1 MNDIAIDDG
10 RGAPLVPGAH
20 RMVRT
25 LDPTEGPFSGTLVTQ
40 GEGVAVRMDA
50 AILRGWDGWRFAG
63 AEHIAAPIDV
73 SRRRG
78 GYDALLPWCT
88 ERVRG
93 FLGRRSAAGGNI
105 TPGESSTLVVSLL
118 RGLDEL
124 GEGAGG
130 AHTGTWWLTDGG
142 RPVFVLG
149 DGPEARA
156 GVLEILGSL
165 REQTAD
171 KAVTRVLA
179 AVEDGLE
186 KTLTHPRLPRTLI
199 DSWERSMLDI
209 AAPQP
214 LERELHAPERVRDL
228 ARATA
233 PGVPQDRQG
242 ALRLRADR
250 VRTGEPHRASRRR
263 DAIRDALRVFV
274 EAIHARL
281 EDRRRTRPAR
291 TRPRNS
297 GAGQSETTADRRK
310 RSVLVAG
317 VAAALVLA
325 GGLLWPDGEEAGKAD
340 GAAGGSSQS
349 PSPAPGGDAASVSTP
364 PPRAAP
370 VGGEASTSESS
381 SAEED
386 PLGAVPSLLRAI
398 ADCRAQGDTSCTD
411 AVAGDAEN
419 VMGALGSVDPVK
431 PSPELV
437 DEYGDVAVV
446 RLRTSGV
453 DDGEGDAEGQGSDQ
467 TIVVL
472 IRTEEKWLVRDVY
485 DVADQPG

>member
-1 MNDIAIDDG
+1 MNDIASDDG

-20 RMVRT
+20 RVVRT
-25 LDPTEGPFSGTLVTQ
+25 LDPTEGPFAGTLVTQ

-78 GYDALLPWCT
+78 GHDALLPWCT
-88 ERVRG
+88 ERVQG

-130 AHTGTWWLTDGG
+130 ARTGTWWLTDGG

-149 DGPEARA
+149 DGLDARA
-156 GVLEILGSL
+156 GVLEILESL
-165 REQTAD
+165 REQTPD
-171 KAVTRVLA
+171 KALTRVLG
-179 AVEDGLE
+179 AVGDGLE

-199 DSWERSMLDI
+199 DSWEQSMLDI

-214 LERELHAPERVRDL
+214 LERELHAPERARDL
-228 ARATA
+228 ARAVA
-233 PGVPQDRQG
+233 PGAPQDRQG

-250 VRTGEPHRASRRR
+250 VRTGEPHRGSRRR
-263 DAIRDALRVFV
+263 DAIRDALRAFA

-281 EDRRRTRPAR
+281 EDRRRTRLAR

-297 GAGQSETTADRRK
+297 GAGRSEAKADRRK
-310 RSVLVAG
+310 RSVSVAG

-325 GGLLWPDGEEAGKAD
+325 GGLLWPDGEDAGKAE
-340 GAAGGSSQS
+340 GAADGSSQT
-349 PSPAPGGDAASVSTP
+349 PAPGGDAASVSTP
-364 PPRAAP
+364 RPRAAP
-370 VGGEASTSESS
+370 ADGEASKSESS
-381 SAEED
+381 AAGED

-398 ADCRAQGDTSCTD
+398 ADCRAQGDISCAD
-411 AVAGDAEN
+411 AVAGDSAK
-419 VMGALGSVDPVK
+419 VMEALGRVDPVK

-453 DDGEGDAEGQGSDQ
+453 DEGEGDAEGQGSDQ